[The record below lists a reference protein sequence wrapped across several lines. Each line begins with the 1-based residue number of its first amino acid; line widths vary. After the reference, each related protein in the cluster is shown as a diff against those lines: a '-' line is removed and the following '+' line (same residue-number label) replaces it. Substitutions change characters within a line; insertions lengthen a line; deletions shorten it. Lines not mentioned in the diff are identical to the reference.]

1 MAPNISRIGHR
12 LTSISL
18 ALTLSVIFASA
29 FAAETYH
36 AKLVSL
42 DAPKYM
48 IGGEEYSVQLVYKN
62 AGDSD
67 WTPEEGISLSWAG
80 QPPGD
85 EWGSLV
91 VGDLFDKPVAP
102 GDSIDI
108 EFTIV
113 APMLAGQFD
122 LRWRLQDSKGAA
134 FGETATLYRVRVE
147 TAENQARMLTQLVP
161 DEIKPRDRFSVLF
174 QVQNIGRT
182 TWESGQGYHLALVSE
197 APWSPKRIDLA
208 KGTYVTPGETAVFKA
223 SMDAP
228 ATAGEYAFQ
237 WQMRQQDTHFG
248 EHSALVDISVGQSG
262 PMQTR
267 FHSEFVHQDLN
278 KAMLGGDFYEVVV
291 QYKNNSQH
299 SWYQDEVMLS
309 SPGGKGVVWAVD
321 EVGLSQ
327 TAVPPG
333 SFASFRFTVQAPF
346 DPGVYAMQWQ
356 LKHIGQGLFGEPSA
370 RRLIEVK

>member
-1 MAPNISRIGHR
+1 MELKISSIWRR
-12 LTSISL
+12 LINASFIL
-18 ALTLSVIFASA
+18 ALFLMFGSA
-29 FAAETYH
+29 HAGENYH
-36 AKLVSL
+36 AKLVSV

-48 IGGEEYSVQLVYKN
+48 IGGEEYTVHLVYKN
-62 AGDSD
+62 AGDAD
-67 WTPEEGISLSWAG
+67 WTPEEGISLSWGG
-80 QPPGD
+80 QMAAD
-85 EWGSLV
+85 DWGSLV

-108 EFTIV
+108 KFSIV

-122 LRWRLQDSKGAA
+122 LSWQLRDPDGEA
-134 FGETATLYRVRVE
+134 FGEAANLYRVRVE
-147 TAENQARMLTQLVP
+147 TAKNQARMLTQLVP
-161 DEIKPRDRFSVLF
+161 DEITPGESFSVLL

-197 APWSPKRIDLA
+197 APWSPKRIGLA
-208 KGTYVTPGETAVFKA
+208 KDTYVTPGETAVFKA
-223 SMDAP
+223 TLRAP

-237 WQMRQQDTHFG
+237 WQMRHKDAHFG
-248 EHSALVDISVGQSG
+248 EPSALVNISVGQSG
-262 PMQTR
+262 PVQAR
-267 FHSEFVHQDLN
+267 YHSEFVYQSVSQ
-278 KAMLGGDFYEVVV
+278 KMLGGDLYEVVV

-299 SWYQDEVMLS
+299 TWYQDEVMLS

-327 TAVPPG
+327 AAVAPG
-333 SFASFRFTVQAPF
+333 SFAGFRFTLQAPF

-356 LKHIGQGLFGEPSA
+356 LKHIGQGLFGEPTA